1 MQAQDVLPDGQDFV
15 VKDGVTLRKGSVAA
29 FIGNA
34 QVLQNPGAS
43 AQARQDAQRDLVS
56 LIPVLDA
63 LGLFD
68 VFELRSPQLRD
79 EVARHRGQGGHGA
92 ALSPAPAAPHA

>member
-1 MQAQDVLPDGQDFV
+1 MQAQDVLPDGQNFV

-29 FIGNA
+29 FVGNA
-34 QVLQNPGAS
+34 QVLQNPDAS

-56 LIPVLDA
+56 LIPVLEA

-68 VFELRSPQLRD
+68 VFELRSPELRD
-79 EVARHRGQGGHGA
+79 EVARHRGHGA